1 MYRVLIVE
9 DTPAEADLLRAL
21 LARYSAEKDVEL
33 SATVM
38 SSALEFIESRRVAD
52 LVLMD
57 IDMRLFVLFDD
68 PKPTEAN
75 DLSGFTWRSF
85 SVLLLN
91 ICGVTL

>member
-1 MYRVLIVE
+1 M
-9 DTPAEADLLRAL
+9 AFCG
-21 LARYSAEKDVEL
+21 
-33 SATVM
+33 
-38 SSALEFIESRRVAD
+38 SSENTS
-52 LVLMD
+52 VLMD